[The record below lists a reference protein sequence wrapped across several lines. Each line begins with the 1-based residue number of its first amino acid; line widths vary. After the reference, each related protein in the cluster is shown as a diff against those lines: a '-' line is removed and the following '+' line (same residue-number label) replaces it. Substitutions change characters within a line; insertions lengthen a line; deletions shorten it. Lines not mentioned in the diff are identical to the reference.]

1 MKTLT
6 TSFLLLFSYLSI
18 QAQELAGRKIIQ
30 GALRV
35 SITSTDIQTNN
46 AYNASLLYGEI
57 RENNTYLAWGGSFSG
72 NTQQYDDQNINN
84 QSFQVGPAVEF
95 GKFIPLVDRFYLA
108 PSLGGTVLG
117 NFGDTKGVYIS
128 ANAYP
133 LRFLYHFSNNFML
146 SASMGSAGI
155 SFSQISK
162 ITHFSLNGSLSNTSS
177 FGVFY
182 TFK

>member
-46 AYNASLLYGEI
+46 AYNASLLYGKI

-72 NTQQYDDQNINN
+72 NTQQYDD
-84 QSFQVGPAVEF
+84 
-95 GKFIPLVDRFYLA
+95 R
-108 PSLGGTVLG
+108 
-117 NFGDTKGVYIS
+117 
-128 ANAYP
+128 
-133 LRFLYHFSNNFML
+133 
-146 SASMGSAGI
+146 
-155 SFSQISK
+155 SK
-162 ITHFSLNGSLSNTSS
+162 EWVSRS
-177 FGVFY
+177 
-182 TFK
+182 